1 MKIIY
6 DWIILELVRNI
17 IIIFTLIAYFFHYD
31 IHAYSFSVLSIELN
45 STYIFFYWNL
55 FFQHISVK

>member
-45 STYIFFYWNL
+45 YIFLWNL